1 MIRKVRA
8 LVSLLILGSGLWAVA
23 ADADDQ
29 LIRSGQIDQAIAN
42 LQDKVKRNPSDAES
56 LNLLARAYYSIEQ
69 WDAAISNNQRAL
81 RLQPNRSELHSWMG
95 RAYGEKADTVGI
107 FGAASLARKTK
118 SEFEKAVQ
126 LNPAASQARLD
137 LAEYYIEAP
146 GFMGGGMDK
155 ARGQA
160 EATAR
165 FDVAA
170 SHLIRARMAQQNKNY
185 EEAEVEFK
193 AAISSAKNPAS
204 YWINLA
210 SFYQTRGRLPEMEK
224 AISTAVAVPN
234 RPSFVL
240 YDAATVLNRSG
251 RNLSGAIEYARQYLA
266 EGRFDEDAPA
276 FRAHFLMGQVYEK
289 MKRHQEAVAE
299 YRATLGMARDF
310 KKAQIALDKL
320 SQANGAS

>member
-1 MIRKVRA
+1 MIRLRA
-8 LVSLLILGSGLWAVA
+8 LISLLVLGSGLWAVA

-29 LIRSGQIDQAIAN
+29 LIRAGQIDQAIAR
-42 LQDKVKRNPSDAES
+42 LQDKVRRNPADAES

-69 WDAAISNNQRAL
+69 WDNAISNNQRAL
-81 RLQPNRSELHSWMG
+81 KLQPNSSELHSWMG

-126 LNPAASQARLD
+126 LNPSASQARLD

-155 ARGQA
+155 ARKEA

-170 SHLIRARMAQQNKNY
+170 SHLIRARMAQQNKNFD
-185 EEAEVEFK
+185 ESELEFK
-193 AAISSAKNPAS
+193 AAIATAKNPAS

-210 SFYQTRGRLPEMEK
+210 SFYQTRGRIAEMEK
-224 AISTAVAVPN
+224 AISTATAVAD
-234 RPSFVL
+234 RPSNVL

-251 RNLSGAIEYARQYLA
+251 RNLPGAIDYVRQYLA
-266 EGRFDEDAPA
+266 EGHFDEDAPA
-276 FRAHFLMGQVYEK
+276 FRAHFLMGQIYEK
-289 MKRHQEAVAE
+289 MNRHGDAMAE
-299 YRATLGMARDF
+299 YRATLGMASDF
-310 KKAQIALDKL
+310 KKAQAALDKL
-320 SQANGAS
+320 NKANGAS